1 MTTTQTSEESNHCDS
16 NLFYV
21 CNITDFE
28 DGKTAR
34 EVLRYMD
41 LWFPILEKIVIKTE
55 YFKPEVIY
63 VEQGSRAAEI

>member
-1 MTTTQTSEESNHCDS
+1 MTITQGSGESDNYD
-16 NLFYV
+16 LFYV

-41 LWFPILEKIVIKTE
+41 LWFPILEKIVIRSE
-55 YFKPEVIY
+55 DWKPETIY
-63 VEQGSRAAEI
+63 IGQDGRTAKI